1 MARGPAVRVEGLR
14 ELKRTMRQAGADM
27 ADLKEATA
35 AAARTVATASIA
47 RAPHRTGRLA
57 GSVKGNKAMNRATVG
72 SRLVYGGPI
81 HWGWPGHNIAPQP
94 FIADAAAATEPIW
107 VAAYMAEI
115 DKILGKVHGV

>member
-1 MARGPAVRVEGLR
+1 
-14 ELKRTMRQAGADM
+14 MRQAGADM
-27 ADLKEATA
+27 ADLKEATS
-35 AAARTVATASIA
+35 AAARTVAVASIA

-94 FIADAAAATEPIW
+94 FIADAAAATEPVW